1 MIGKRILPT
10 TVWLR
15 VALLL
20 GGLLSMYQT
29 AWALKPDRVYHQ
41 TPDSLG
47 LTYATRVLKTAD
59 GFSIN
64 TWAYV
69 PNATKNRHTTIILAC
84 GDAVNMGGYVYQAN
98 ALSQAGYQVITFDYR
113 GFGHSSD
120 FAMNPNQL
128 YYPEF
133 AEDLRT
139 VVKAARQ
146 QFPTQKLG
154 VVAFS
159 MGTIMASMVANEEKL
174 DFLVGE
180 GFFAKPQEVVS
191 RLKQLKNKELVLP
204 AEASKYAQLLP
215 KIKCPIL
222 VFSAAA
228 DQITTLADSQ
238 ELVAQK
244 SRNRELVPYEGGH
257 TTGFMVLSRQPVT
270 MLTYGDLYVERIT
283 AFLHKE
289 RIQKT

>member
-1 MIGKRILPT
+1 
-10 TVWLR
+10 
-15 VALLL
+15 
-20 GGLLSMYQT
+20 MYQT
-29 AWALKPDRVYHQ
+29 AWALKPDRIYHQ

-47 LTYATRVLKTAD
+47 LAYTTRVLKTAD

-64 TWAYV
+64 TWTYV

-159 MGTIMASMVANEEKL
+159 MGTIMASMVANKEKL

-180 GFFAKPQEVVS
+180 GFFARPQEVVS
-191 RLKQLKNKELVLP
+191 RIMLQKNKEVLLP
-204 AEASKYAQLLP
+204 AAARQYPRLLP
-215 KIKCPIL
+215 KIKCPML
-222 VFSAAA
+222 VFAARA
-228 DQITTLADSQ
+228 DQITTLADSYD
-238 ELVAQK
+238 LVAQK
-244 SRNRELVPYEGGH
+244 SRHRELVTYEGGH

-270 MLTYGDLYVERIT
+270 RLTYGDLYVECIT
-283 AFLHKE
+283 AFLQKEGIHK
-289 RIQKT
+289 T